1 MIWRNCADCMPRTLA
16 AQLSLLHR
24 GTSMPHSLHTLM
36 ADDHGRLDAL
46 FAACA
51 DAAEKPDMQG
61 VVPALRSARQ
71 ALEQHMHAEE
81 SVLFPTLIQRG
92 IFGPANLMHLE
103 HQRIGQ
109 LLEYLTLRAATGDR
123 AGFAS
128 QLAELRGVL
137 ALHHYKEET
146 ILYPLARHLLGDIN
160 LQLCA
165 QMQDIIHLSPHRFA
179 HSGRV

>member
-1 MIWRNCADCMPRTLA
+1 
-16 AQLSLLHR
+16 
-24 GTSMPHSLHTLM
+24 MPHSLHTLM

-51 DAAEKPDMQG
+51 EAAEQPDMQG
-61 VVPALRSARQ
+61 SVSGLVPALRSARQ

-92 IFGPANLMHLE
+92 IYGPANLMHLE
-103 HQRIGQ
+103 HQRISQ

-123 AGFAS
+123 AGFVS

-165 QMQDIIHLSPHRFA
+165 QMQDIIQLPPHSFA
-179 HSGRV
+179 HTGRV